1 MPSLEEQ
8 FYLENPTRWQV
19 LKRNT
24 RLLKMLAAYA
34 WMWLTRGRKV
44 RQAYH
49 EAQQSG
55 VPLDLDELMGD

>member
-1 MPSLEEQ
+1 MPSFEEQ

-19 LKRNT
+19 IKRNT

-44 RQAYH
+44 RRAYR
-49 EAQQSG
+49 EAQESG